1 MISDGSY
8 EELVCALSND
18 KHYLNQPILLTDCG
32 HAACRN
38 CLPKEITENAKC
50 KICNQKIN
58 RNLENDKI
66 PLGLHLYL
74 KNSIEHLTNVIERQ
88 TQHQINRLRSK
99 WMT

>member
-8 EELVCALSND
+8 EELVCGLSND
-18 KHYLNQPILLTDCG
+18 KHYLNKPIVLTDCG

-38 CLPKEITENAKC
+38 CLPKETENAKC

-66 PLGLHLYL
+66 PLVFNLYL
-74 KNSIEHLTNVIERQ
+74 KNSIENLTNVIERQ

-99 WMT
+99 WMI